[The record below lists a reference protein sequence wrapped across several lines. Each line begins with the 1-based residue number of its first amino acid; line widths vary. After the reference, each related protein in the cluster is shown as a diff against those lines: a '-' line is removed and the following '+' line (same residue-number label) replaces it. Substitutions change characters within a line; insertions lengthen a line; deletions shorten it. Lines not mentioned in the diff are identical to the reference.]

1 MHQDNWTEKIEHCEK
16 QTNVRD
22 CGVFTCLFTKNLL
35 ASKFIDC
42 NSPRGI
48 NRLEMVCD
56 LCELATISTT
66 NNEPDWLFSDKM
78 PANTSYKI
86 IQSCE
91 SEKSKLDHEVSTAGL
106 TYRQPPTPGDGNCLF
121 HAMSDQL
128 KRLNKPVKQQ
138 HSYARQ

>member
-35 ASKFIDC
+35 ASKFTDS
-42 NSPRGI
+42 NSPRSI
-48 NRLEMVCD
+48 NRLEKVCD
-56 LCELATISTT
+56 LCELATISTK

-78 PANTSYKI
+78 PANSNYTI

-91 SEKSKLDHEVSTAGL
+91 SEKSKLEHEVSADLCQYMETH
-106 TYRQPPTPGDGNCLF
+106 PDV
-121 HAMSDQL
+121 ME
-128 KRLNKPVKQQ
+128 
-138 HSYARQ
+138 